1 MLHLAS
7 LDTKAWLAMSI
18 LDTSPELRGYAPR
31 PVAVPLRADAASG
44 LVPEAGR
51 VPEAGTGHDVATLTP
66 GPLAPRLLRAKKA
79 YSTRFVAAAI
89 DRNPAAFG
97 LVTDPARAP
106 RPGDVVLA
114 RVVTLGQHRR
124 LESPA
129 SRRQIL
135 FEGDEIVVAYGSRYA
150 ADQFHAVLPED
161 LGPCHLAAAGGLAS
175 RVVDQHADIKDAT
188 VIEPVGLLSTSDGVV
203 NLAAFAPYPVRPAR
217 AGAPA
222 TATSTGAGLGAA
234 TGPASRVP
242 VIAVV
247 GTSMNSGKSTALAC
261 LAHGLAAAGLTVHA
275 GKATGTGAGND
286 ANHYLDAGAH
296 HVVDFTHFGH
306 PSTFGLPFEDV
317 RDVFATMTDVLASPA
332 GHGAP
337 DVVLVEIADGLY
349 QGDTSRLLTHDAF
362 RSVVDRVVFAA
373 GDALGASGGIGALR
387 ALGCEPSV
395 VSGVLTASPLATA
408 EARMALDVDVVP
420 TYDLCRPDVAL
431 AAAGL
436 APQSVAGHA
445 VA

>member
-1 MLHLAS
+1 
-7 LDTKAWLAMSI
+7 MSI
-18 LDTSPELRGYAPR
+18 LDTSPDLRGHAPR
-31 PVAVPLRADAASG
+31 PVAVPLRAAASG
-44 LVPEAGR
+44 AGVAADAAAR
-51 VPEAGTGHDVATLTP
+51 PATARPAGP
-66 GPLAPRLLRAKKA
+66 FAPRLLRAKKA

-89 DRNPAAFG
+89 EQDPAAFG
-97 LVTDPARAP
+97 LITDPARAP

-114 RVVTLGQHRR
+114 RVVTIGQHRR
-124 LESPA
+124 LESPV

-135 FEGDEIVVAYGSRYA
+135 FEGDEILVSYGSRYA
-150 ADQFHAVLPED
+150 ADQFLAVLPED

-175 RVVDQHADIKDAT
+175 RVVDQHADVEDAT
-188 VIEPVGLLSTSDGVV
+188 VIEPIGLLSTSDGVA
-203 NLAAFAPYPVRPAR
+203 NLEAFAPHTVRPAR
-217 AGAPA
+217 AEVP
-222 TATSTGAGLGAA
+222 GAGA
-234 TGPASRVP
+234 ASRVP

-247 GTSMNSGKSTALAC
+247 GTSMNSGKSTTLAC

-286 ANHYLDAGAH
+286 AHLFTDAGAH
-296 HVVDFTHFGH
+296 RVVDFTDFGR

-317 RDVFATMTDVLASPA
+317 RDVFATMVDVLASPA
-332 GHGAP
+332 EHGAP

-349 QGDTSRLLTHDAF
+349 QGDTSRLLTDDAF

-373 GDALGASGGIGALR
+373 GDALGASGGILALR

-408 EARMALDVDVVP
+408 EARVALDVDVVP
-420 TYDLCRPDVAL
+420 TYDLCLPAIAL
-431 AAAGL
+431 AAADLG
-436 APQSVAGHA
+436 PVAGRVGGGHA

>member
-1 MLHLAS
+1 
-7 LDTKAWLAMSI
+7 MSI
-18 LDTSPELRGYAPR
+18 LDTSPDLRGYAPR
-31 PVAVPLRADAASG
+31 PVVAPLRVAATG
-44 LVPEAGR
+44 ARTPDPLVR
-51 VPEAGTGHDVATLTP
+51 
-66 GPLAPRLLRAKKA
+66 RLLRAKKA

-89 DRNPAAFG
+89 EQDPAAFG
-97 LVTDPARAP
+97 LITDSARAP

-114 RVVTLGQHRR
+114 RVVTIGQHRR

-175 RVVDQHADIKDAT
+175 RVVDQHADIRDAT

-203 NLAAFAPYPVRPAR
+203 NLAAFAPHPVRPAR
-217 AGAPA
+217 AGALGAAPG
-222 TATSTGAGLGAA
+222 TGAGA
-234 TGPASRVP
+234 ASRVP

-296 HVVDFTHFGH
+296 HVVDFTDFGH

-332 GHGAP
+332 GRGTP

-349 QGDTSRLLTHDAF
+349 QGDTSRLLTDDAF
-362 RSVVDRVVFAA
+362 RAVVDRVVFAA

-408 EARMALDVDVVP
+408 EARVALDVDVVP
-420 TYDLCRPDVAL
+420 TYDLCLPSVAL
-431 AAAGL
+431 EAAGL
-436 APQSVAGHA
+436 AGTGRVGEEHA

>member
-1 MLHLAS
+1 
-7 LDTKAWLAMSI
+7 MSI
-18 LDTSPELRGYAPR
+18 LDTSLDLRGHAPR
-31 PVAVPLRADAASG
+31 PVAVPLRAAA
-44 LVPEAGR
+44 VPHPPAS
-51 VPEAGTGHDVATLTP
+51 
-66 GPLAPRLLRAKKA
+66 RLLRAKKA

-89 DRNPAAFG
+89 ERDPAAFG

-106 RPGDVVLA
+106 RAGDVVLA
-114 RVVTLGQHRR
+114 RVVTIGQHRR
-124 LESPA
+124 LESPV

-203 NLAAFAPYPVRPAR
+203 NLSAFAPHPVRPAR
-217 AGAPA
+217 SGTP
-222 TATSTGAGLGAA
+222 GAGGSSR
-234 TGPASRVP
+234 PRVP

-247 GTSMNSGKSTALAC
+247 GTSMNSGKSTTLAC

-286 ANHYLDAGAH
+286 ANHYADAGAH
-296 HVVDFTHFGH
+296 HVVDFTDFGH
-306 PSTFGLPFEDV
+306 PSTFGLPFEEV
-317 RDVFATMTDVLASPA
+317 RDVFATMTEVLAAPA
-332 GHGAP
+332 EHGAP
-337 DVVLVEIADGLY
+337 DVVLIEIADGLY
-349 QGDTSRLLTHDAF
+349 QGETSRLLTDDAF
-362 RSVVDRVVFAA
+362 RVVDRVVFAA
-373 GDALGASGGIGALR
+373 GDALGASGGIAALR
-387 ALGCEPSV
+387 ALGCEPAV

-408 EARMALDVDVVP
+408 EARAALDVDVVP
-420 TYDLCRPDVAL
+420 TYDLRLPSVAVR
-431 AAAGL
+431 AAGL
-436 APQSVAGHA
+436 AGAGGSAGAGPVGDEHA